1 MSRLS
6 LILPIFYFTVD
17 ASILVVAFSGSNY
30 LLNRN
35 HHQGLEWTALATAI
49 SLWAVIAYVRKLYQ
63 SNLNNGFTPRVI
75 SYSKT
80 YLIFAIAL
88 LSVTYLTFD
97 FPLEVSKEL
106 LSFVLVF
113 LALNIIVN
121 YILIFVITLWRRRS
135 ENIKYTLVIGVGD
148 LAVKIS
154 NYFDSNPDFGF
165 RIKGYLKSN
174 GKEESKVNSTKVI
187 GHLRDIKQYLSDNPI
202 DEIVIALPYKSARNW
217 KKIKNIIDQA
227 DLNGT
232 RVSYLPDY
240 KGLFGN
246 NFKIIHDGNLHAV
259 NVRQLPL
266 DEFQAAI
273 EKIIFDFV
281 FSGLALLLLS
291 PALILIS
298 VLIKLDSPGPVF
310 YCPFRVGRGGKHFKI
325 FKFRTM
331 YENDLAAGGMRS
343 TLINDPRITP
353 VGRVLRKYNL
363 DELPQFLNV
372 FLGEMSVVGPR
383 PHRNFLNQQMKE
395 HLDKY
400 MLRHYFKPG
409 ITGWAQVNGWRGP
422 TETELQISQRT
433 AHDLWYIENWSFLL
447 DLKIVWMTIF
457 SRSAYQNAF

>member
-6 LILPIFYFTVD
+6 QILPIFYFTVD
-17 ASILVVAFSGSNY
+17 ASILVVAFHSSSY
-30 LLNRN
+30 LSNRN
-35 HHQGLEWTALATAI
+35 HYQGMEWIALVMAI
-49 SLWAVIAYVRKLYQ
+49 LLWAIIGYVRKLYR

-88 LSVTYLTFD
+88 LSVTYVTFN
-97 FPLEVSKEL
+97 FPLEASRVL

-113 LALNIIVN
+113 LSLNIIAN
-121 YILIFVITLWRRRS
+121 SILISVITLWRRRA
-135 ENIKYTLVIGVGD
+135 ENIKYTLVIGVGH
-148 LAVKIS
+148 LAVRIS

-165 RIKGYLKSN
+165 RIKGYLKSD
-174 GKEESKVNSTKVI
+174 GEEECKVNPHKVV
-187 GHLRDIKQYLSDNPI
+187 GSLREIEQYLSDNTI
-202 DEIVIALPYKSARNW
+202 DEIVIALPHKSGRKR

-240 KGLFGN
+240 QGLFGN
-246 NFKIIHDGNLHAV
+246 NFKIIHDGNLDAV

-266 DEFQAAI
+266 DEFQGAI
-273 EKIIFDFV
+273 EKVIFDFV
-281 FSGLALLLLS
+281 FSGLALLFLS
-291 PALILIS
+291 PVLILIS
-298 VLIKLDSPGPVF
+298 ALIKLDSPGPVF
-310 YCPFRVGRGGKHFKI
+310 YCPFRVGRGGKAFKM

-331 YENDLAAGGMRS
+331 YGNDPVAGGMRS

-353 VGRVLRKYNL
+353 VGRVLRRYNL

-422 TETELQISQRT
+422 TETEMQISQRT
-433 AHDLWYIENWSFLL
+433 AHDLWYIENWSFRL